1 MQEGDAEEKTA
12 REHNKLNYSNETSV
26 KQRGKK
32 YGRGRNNKLSLS
44 HCLLSRYTIL
54 CAHHIKIRR
63 VMCPP
68 VSEWFVHSTVKWP
81 IP

>member
-32 YGRGRNNKLSLS
+32 
-44 HCLLSRYTIL
+44 
-54 CAHHIKIRR
+54 
-63 VMCPP
+63 
-68 VSEWFVHSTVKWP
+68 STDVVETTSYRLVTVYSAATRFCVP
-81 IP
+81 TT